1 MTHRQWNRKQGGK
14 RDKAS
19 NTSFLFRLDPKM
31 RVWRAFL
38 IPVFLIAEIVTPRPA
53 YAQNGFNVS
62 APVTVTPTPTSL
74 NVGESATVQISAT
87 LSLINATITSSTLSC
102 TVNGASVSVPNAS
115 WQNIQI
121 LGLFDLSTSFTIL
134 ETTAGTYN
142 IDCKVSGGVTLNPS
156 SGGTYTGTFSGEESA
171 QVTYV
176 TGKDCTG
183 SAVTPQGAT
192 TQSGGG
198 ITSTTWNGL
207 TIQAYPPGGPTP
219 STASTSGLGITGDS
233 GYYDCDGDPLSTGGE
248 QDATIASN
256 APYSPGNDS
265 VNITWSVTEWS
276 YQLGDDCSS
285 CDSNPGGTSSV
296 DAESSVVTPAAS
308 VTAWCF

>member
-1 MTHRQWNRKQGGK
+1 VNSELARIWLLSVCLG
-14 RDKAS
+14 S
-19 NTSFLFRLDPKM
+19 CV
-31 RVWRAFL
+31 VW
-38 IPVFLIAEIVTPRPA
+38 
-53 YAQNGFNVS
+53 
-62 APVTVTPTPTSL
+62 APFACP
-74 NVGESATVQISAT
+74 Q
-87 LSLINATITSSTLSC
+87 
-102 TVNGASVSVPNAS
+102 VP
-115 WQNIQI
+115 QK
-121 LGLFDLSTSFTIL
+121 L
-134 ETTAGTYN
+134 EPDWTTAPDRWRLAP
-142 IDCKVSGGVTLNPS
+142 IDL
-156 SGGTYTGTFSGEESA
+156 SGEESA

-256 APYSPGNDS
+256 APYSPGNGS